1 MLKVYDTKN
10 THAHTH
16 ANTQVYNAAML
27 TADFSEWL
35 HIK

>member
-10 THAHTH
+10 THAH
-16 ANTQVYNAAML
+16 TQVYNAAML